1 MRSGGAPC
9 AATSAT
15 AAVRDVVHSVP
26 STLYMF
32 GHSVPVHVGLPL
44 PGGCQ
49 TFVSRGPNGGHMDHN
64 GCHQPVFPV
73 IDVKMVAANRTL
85 CGGANCLRSK
95 RNLFPTQQLTSEAHS
110 FGWQSVAHYLIT
122 TRWVF
127 TSQI

>member
-64 GCHQPVFPV
+64 
-73 IDVKMVAANRTL
+73 
-85 CGGANCLRSK
+85 
-95 RNLFPTQQLTSEAHS
+95 EAHS